1 MNKNHPSIL
10 HELTGDVERLTRHL
24 TIIEALLREQP
35 AGIIKISQMT
45 GLPEHKVRYSLRV
58 LERGGIITP
67 SREGA
72 ILTPEFVSNR
82 EKVADELSRAS
93 EDISRELKKFRNALL
108 GR

>member
-1 MNKNHPSIL
+1 MNKNNPSIL
-10 HELTGDVERLTRHL
+10 HELVGDVERLSRHL

-35 AGIIKISQMT
+35 AGIIKISQIT
-45 GLPEHKVRYSLRV
+45 DLPEHRVRYSLRV

-72 ILTPEFVSNR
+72 ILTPEFVENR
-82 EKVADELSRAS
+82 EKLAEDLSKVS
-93 EDISRELKKFRNALL
+93 EDISKELKKFRKSLL